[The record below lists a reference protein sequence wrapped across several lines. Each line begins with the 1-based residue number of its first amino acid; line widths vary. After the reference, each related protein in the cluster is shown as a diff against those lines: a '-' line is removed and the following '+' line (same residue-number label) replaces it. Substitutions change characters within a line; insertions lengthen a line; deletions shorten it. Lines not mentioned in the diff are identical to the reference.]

1 MGSLHAFPQ
10 NPAPQVW
17 VVDDDRHFADSLS
30 RLVLAKGFPVST
42 FCDPREALACLEV
55 STPAIAL
62 LDINMPE
69 VSGYELAR
77 CLRSKCRDRVLLV
90 AITALEGP
98 MHEAAVNAAGF
109 DHQLTKP
116 PDFRS
121 LFHILETRAQAARA
135 AD

>member
-1 MGSLHAFPQ
+1 MASLPVFQEH
-10 NPAPQVW
+10 PAPQVW
-17 VVDDDRHFADSLS
+17 VVDDDRHFANTLS
-30 RLVLAKGFPVST
+30 RLVLAKGFPVNT

-90 AITALEGP
+90 AITALDGP
-98 MHEAAVNAAGF
+98 AHEAAANAAGF
-109 DHQLTKP
+109 DHRLTKP

-121 LFHILETRAQAARA
+121 LFAILDSHSQAARV

>member
-1 MGSLHAFPQ
+1 MAALPAFKQDPV
-10 NPAPQVW
+10 PQVW

-30 RLVLAKGFPVST
+30 RLVLAKGYPVST

-55 STPAIAL
+55 STPGIAL

-77 CLRSKCRDRVLLV
+77 CLRMKCRDRVLLV
-90 AITALEGP
+90 AITAMEGP
-98 MHEAAVNAAGF
+98 THEAQASAAGF
-109 DHQLTKP
+109 DHQLAKP

-121 LFHILETRAQAARA
+121 LFTILGSHSPAARA
-135 AD
+135 AG